1 MRKLIGLP
9 ILALILCSC
18 SFKPVTDKFNEVTA
32 PDYVN
37 SSKNEKLQIPPDL
50 SEYES
55 SDAYNVP
62 GAATSYTDFENQRT
76 RKIEKVELLKDP
88 DGIKLVKSGNYRW
101 LIVDKSPDKIWPH
114 MEDFWYEQGFN
125 MKKMN
130 RRLGVMETEWT
141 VPEDIEGELSIG
153 ETMDVWLASLTGSD
167 EKTKFRTRLERGSQK
182 NTTEI
187 FISHRKK
194 EGVSSSGIEAIKR
207 AREGT
212 YDPSTVYQIPEYVS
226 DEDPKKPAL
235 PGDSELTE
243 TDIEVNAE
251 IMRRLL
257 VFLGLQDLDAEKRI
271 EKPQIIVKAQL
282 IKNDDGT
289 SIELDDPFDRS
300 WRRVSIALD
309 MIGFLTEDRDRS
321 KGLYYV
327 TYTDLDIGE
336 ADKKAKEEEGWLD
349 AIDFWSDDEEEDGFD
364 LEDKVKGENQDGDIR
379 KKGRRGKKKE
389 DNEPLEIDAARALN
403 KEGANKY
410 EGTGYSFDLDC
421 LFGDECDKEPEAQSY
436 LIKLNESEK
445 GTDLTIVNP
454 DGSKNNSPTANSILN
469 ILYDYLR

>member
-9 ILALILCSC
+9 IVALILCSC
-18 SFKPVTDKFNEVTA
+18 SFDPVTDKFNEVTA

-141 VPEDIEGELSIG
+141 VPEDIQGELSIG

-167 EKTKFRTRLERGSQK
+167 EKTKFRTRLEKGSQK

-194 EGVSSSGIEAIKR
+194 EGVSSAGIEAIKR

-389 DNEPLEIDAARALN
+389 DDESLEIDSTRMLN
-403 KEGANKY
+403 KGGANEN
-410 EGTGYSFDLDC
+410 EGPGYSFDLDC
-421 LFGDECDKEPEAQSY
+421 LFSDECDKEPEAQSY

>member
-1 MRKLIGLP
+1 MKKLVGLP

-37 SSKNEKLQIPPDL
+37 SSKAEKLQLPPDL
-50 SEYES
+50 SEYET
-55 SDAYNVP
+55 SDTYNVP
-62 GAATSYTDFENQRT
+62 GASTSYTDFENQRN

-88 DGIKLVKSGNYRW
+88 AGIKLVKSGNFRW
-101 LIVDKSPDKIWPH
+101 LIVNKSPDKIWPH
-114 MEDFWYEQGFN
+114 LEDFWYEQGFN
-125 MKKMN
+125 MKKTN

-141 VPEDIEGELSIG
+141 AAENIEEELSIG

-167 EKTKFRTRLERGSQK
+167 DKTKFRTRLEKGSQA

-187 FISHRKK
+187 FISHRNR
-194 EGVSSSGIEAIKR
+194 EGIDSEAIQAIAR
-207 AREGT
+207 ARQGT
-212 YDPSTVYQIPEYVS
+212 YDPMTVYSIPEYKS
-226 DEDPKKPAL
+226 DDEKREPTL

-243 TDIEVNAE
+243 VDVEVNAE

-257 VFLGLQDLDAEKRI
+257 VFLGMQDLDAKKTI
-271 EKPQIIVKAQL
+271 EKPQVVVKAKL
-282 IKNDDGT
+282 INKNGP
-289 SIELDDPFDRS
+289 SIELYEPFDRS

-349 AIDFWSDDEEEDGFD
+349 SIDFWSDDEAEAEEMAKEETGA
-364 LEDKVKGENQDGDIR
+364 KDGDIR
-379 KKGRRGKKKE
+379 NKRGRGKKKE
-389 DNEPLEIDAARALN
+389 DEGPADVDAARALN
-403 KEGANKY
+403 KGGATKNEGP
-410 EGTGYSFDLDC
+410 GYKFDLDC
-421 LFGDECDKEPEAQSY
+421 MFSDECDKEPEAKSY
-436 LIKLNESEK
+436 LIKLNESDG
-445 GTDLTIVNP
+445 GTYVSIENP
-454 DGSKNNSPTANSILN
+454 DGTKNNSPTADSILN
-469 ILYDYLR
+469 ILYDYLK